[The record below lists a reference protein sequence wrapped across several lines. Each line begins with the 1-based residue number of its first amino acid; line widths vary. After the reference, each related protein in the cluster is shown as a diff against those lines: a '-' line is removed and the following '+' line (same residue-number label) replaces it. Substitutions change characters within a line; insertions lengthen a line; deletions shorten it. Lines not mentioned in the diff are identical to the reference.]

1 MGDGAN
7 IFWRLDFWSPGGPYE
22 KFGHRV
28 VYDAASSVNAKLA
41 SFISDRNWDWGHA
54 RSEDLVTILSK
65 LPLLEIG

>member
-7 IFWRLDFWSPGGPYE
+7 IFLRLDFWSLEGPYE